1 MVTETNNRPDI
12 REKILRRKDAE
23 FIARQ
28 QLAKTCGTMTTASEY
43 VDEEKSEAAIERYK
57 RVLERNGEVLY
68 VTVADYGAIL
78 RYLRKQKGLSPEEL
92 AEIAH
97 VPAPAIEQYE
107 TGFTV
112 PVPYVQ
118 AAIEKTLGLRE
129 QFKKICITDE
139 SRAFLYGIRNY
150 APFLYDVVFA
160 GKENAKNLIV
170 GLRLTKYFLLTTI
183 LFAALT
189 ILFAALSLSAEG
201 NHYMNYGI
209 IGCAAGCMIG
219 AALAFMSHRQTIV
232 RQTKVK
238 RAFYQALDAL
248 YDNGTRQ
255 NDAKTDN

>member
-28 QLAKTCGTMTTASEY
+28 QLAKTCGTLTTANEY
-43 VDEEKSEAAIERYK
+43 DEEKSEAAIERYK
-57 RVLERNGEVLY
+57 RVLEKDGGVLY

-78 RYLRKQKGLSPEEL
+78 RYLRKKKGLSPEEL
-92 AEIAH
+92 AEIAR

-118 AAIEKTLGLRE
+118 TAIEKTLGLRD
-129 QFKKICITDE
+129 QFRRICITDE
-139 SRAFLYGIRNY
+139 SRTYLYGVRNY

-160 GKENAKNLIV
+160 GKENSKNLII
-170 GLRLTKYFLLTTI
+170 GLRLTKCFLLTTI

-189 ILFAALSLSAEG
+189 ILFVALSMSSEKSAFL
-201 NHYMNYGI
+201 NYAI
-209 IGCAAGCMIG
+209 MCCAGGCMIG
-219 AALAFMSHRQTIV
+219 AASAFISHRQSIV
-232 RQTKVK
+232 RQGKVK

-248 YDNGTRQ
+248 YDNGSRQ
-255 NDAKTDN
+255 NNAKTDD

>member
-1 MVTETNNRPDI
+1 MITETNNRPDI
-12 REKILRRKDAE
+12 KEKIFRRKEAE

-28 QLAKTCGTMTTASEY
+28 QLAKTCGTMTTATEY
-43 VDEEKSEAAIERYK
+43 IDEEKSDAAIERYK
-57 RVLERNGEVLY
+57 RVLSRNGEVLY

-78 RYLRKQKGLSPEEL
+78 RFLRKQKGLSPEEL

-118 AAIEKTLGLRE
+118 AAIEKTLGLRD

-139 SRAFLYGIRNY
+139 SRTFLYGVRNY

-160 GKENAKNLIV
+160 GKENSKNLIV

-189 ILFAALSLSAEG
+189 VLFAALSLSADG
-201 NHYMNYGI
+201 NAYMNYGT

-219 AALAFMSHRQTIV
+219 AALAFISHRQTIA
-232 RQTKVK
+232 RQAKVK

-248 YDNGTRQ
+248 YENGRG
-255 NDAKTDN
+255 NAEKE

>member
-1 MVTETNNRPDI
+1 MITETNNRPDI
-12 REKILRRKDAE
+12 KEKIFRRKEAE

-28 QLAKTCGTMTTASEY
+28 QLAKTCGTMTTATEY
-43 VDEEKSEAAIERYK
+43 IDEEKSDAAIDRYK
-57 RVLERNGEVLY
+57 RVLSRNGEVLY
-68 VTVADYGAIL
+68 VTVADYGVIL
-78 RYLRKQKGLSPEEL
+78 RFLRKQKGLSPEEL

-118 AAIEKTLGLRE
+118 AAIEKTLGLRD

-139 SRAFLYGIRNY
+139 SRTFLYGVRNY

-160 GKENAKNLIV
+160 GKENSKNLIV

-189 ILFAALSLSAEG
+189 VLFAALSLSADG
-201 NHYMNYGI
+201 NAYMNYGT

-219 AALAFMSHRQTIV
+219 AALAFISHRQTIA
-232 RQTKVK
+232 RQAKVK

-248 YDNGTRQ
+248 YDNGSRQ
-255 NDAKTDN
+255 NDAKAEN